1 MAPEKKRTRA
11 TSEDSAFVGSD
22 DDLSIASAAASD
34 DEVDISSALTG
45 RTNKKRK
52 LGAGPLAPVD
62 SDIDGDGDD
71 AIEELIRESIAKRNT
86 KEGAEVVKHAN
97 GGKRK
102 KRLARDEVGEG
113 ASKSIGMLSRV
124 DRWLCTVT
132 YFP

>member
-1 MAPEKKRTRA
+1 MAPSKKRTRA
-11 TSEDSAFVGSD
+11 ASEDSASD
-22 DDLSIASAAASD
+22 VSDEDFSIASAAASD

-86 KEGAEVVKHAN
+86 KEGAEVVKNAK
-97 GGKRK
+97 GGKGK
-102 KRLARDEVGEG
+102 NKLAKGEVGG
-113 ASKSIGMLSRV
+113 GSFQSMGMSIILV
-124 DRWLCTVT
+124 YDV
-132 YFP
+132 